1 MRIGLACFGHGLGST
16 GGVQVYLRG
25 LLEALAHHDGAGH
38 RYVLLLGPG
47 EEAPPEAVLPRF
59 EVARVADRGLA
70 SGPRWR
76 RAAHALLGSAPEIER
91 LGLDCVHYPATR
103 LMHPLRRTP
112 AVLTFFDM
120 QEELLPG
127 LFTLRERLARRLFH
141 RWSVRRARLVVA
153 PSAFTARCLQRVY
166 STPPGKIAL
175 LPAGIPQRLF
185 APAGLREADWLRGR
199 GLEPGE
205 FALYPANPWL
215 HKNHARLMAA
225 WAQLERESGPAPT
238 LVCTGRLE
246 REPRRVDDLAQAA
259 GLPPGRVRDLGFV
272 AERELE
278 MLLRGARLMVFP
290 SLFEGFGLPV
300 AEALA
305 AGCPVACSDLSP
317 LRELGGEALRVFDP
331 RSVPAMAEA
340 VRQLWDDAALRARQ
354 AELGRLRAR
363 PLAWPELLPRLQDV
377 YARAAGGA

>member
-1 MRIGLACFGHGLGST
+1 MRIGLACFGHGPGTT

-25 LLEALAHHDGAGH
+25 LLEALAHHDGGGH
-38 RYVLLLGPG
+38 RYVLLLGPD
-47 EEAPPEAVLPRF
+47 EVAPAQAALPRF

-76 RAAHALLGSAPEIER
+76 RAARALLGSAPEIER

-103 LMHPLRRTP
+103 VMHPVRRTP

-120 QEELLPG
+120 QEEFLPG
-127 LFTLRERLARRLFH
+127 LFTRRERLARRLLH
-141 RWSVRRARLVVA
+141 RWSVRRARVVVA
-153 PSAFTARCLQRVY
+153 PSRFTAECLEQRY
-166 STPPGKIAL
+166 GTPAAKITL

-185 APAGLREADWLRGR
+185 APAGAREADWLRQR

-205 FALYPANPWL
+205 YALYPANPWP

-225 WAQLERESGPAPT
+225 WAEIERHHDPAPT

-246 REPRRVDDLAQAA
+246 HEPRRVDDLARTA

-272 AERELE
+272 HEQELE

-305 AGCPVACSDLSP
+305 AGCPVACSDLPP
-317 LRELGGEALRVFDP
+317 LRELGGEALRLFDP
-331 RSVPAMAEA
+331 GQVRSLAEA
-340 VRQLWDDAALRARQ
+340 VTQLWDDAALRARQ